1 MEVFIVRSWKALAL
15 RGVAG
20 VLFGVLAFMWP
31 AITLVAL
38 VLVFGGYALV
48 DGLLALAAATRQE
61 AREHAWTLAVEGL
74 LGVGVGLAAF
84 LATGMTAL
92 FLANLIA
99 FWAIFTGVLELILA
113 VRLRRVIP
121 GELLLAFSGAVS
133 ILLGFVILTRPGASA
148 FVIVVLLGSY
158 AFCFGAAM
166 LILALRLR
174 KLAHVPS
181 GTMSIAPQ
189 GHSLEQIP
197 HPLQ

>member
-1 MEVFIVRSWKALAL
+1 MEVLIVRSWKALAL

-133 ILLGFVILTRPGASA
+133 ILLGFVILTRPVASA